1 MGTLNTTEVLGP
13 SITTTDATV
22 TTLADF
28 QTRPGRAY
36 LVKASVIAVDVPLV
50 QAASYVLHG
59 TFITTA
65 AGVLTQVSTT
75 TSASSNEGD
84 TNWACILEPSGTTIR
99 LRVTGEAATS
109 INWRANVEIIK
120 VGVGPQAS

>member
-1 MGTLNTTEVLGP
+1 MATLSTTDILGP

-36 LVKASVIAVDVPLV
+36 LVKANVIAVDSVMA
-50 QAASYVLHG
+50 QASSYILAG
-59 TFITTA
+59 TFKTDL
-65 AGVLTQVSTT
+65 AGVLAQVGAT
-75 TSASSNEGD
+75 TSVHSTETDS
-84 TNWACILEPSGTTIR
+84 NWACILEASGTTIR
-99 LRVTGEAATS
+99 LRATGEAATT
-109 INWRANVEIIK
+109 INWRANVDIIR

>member
-1 MGTLNTTEVLGP
+1 MGTLNTTENLGP

-36 LVKASVIAVDVPLV
+36 LVKANVIAVDVPLE
-50 QAASYVLHG
+50 QAASYQLHG
-59 TFITTA
+59 TFFTTA
-65 AGVLTQVSTT
+65 AGVLAQVSTT
-75 TSASSNEGD
+75 TSVSSNESD

-99 LRVTGEAATS
+99 IRVTGEAAKVV
-109 INWRANVEIIK
+109 NWRANVEIIK
-120 VGVGPQAS
+120 VGVGPQNS